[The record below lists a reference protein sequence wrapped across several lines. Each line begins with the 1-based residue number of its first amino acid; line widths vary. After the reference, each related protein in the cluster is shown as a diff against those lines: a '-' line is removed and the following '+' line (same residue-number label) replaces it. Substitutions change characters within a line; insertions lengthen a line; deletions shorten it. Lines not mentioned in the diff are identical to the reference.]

1 MWSKWNAQHPSRGL
15 YMPLLSCN
23 SHTHVVTIYKLAL
36 GKVRISSHLKIWNS
50 SYFSHSQLHQSV
62 HFLMVIMYLG
72 PIFKLSA
79 LFPFPLVAVWC
90 VSKPKSLGEWKQQSC
105 LCLTHSCCL
114 WHVKCLCSHTKSRCR
129 AGRESSSANWAVQHQ
144 VWPGQQ
150 NDAGGTQVRRSHLNP
165 SLAPQ
170 THCLGAMPSQSL
182 ALLGA
187 EDDSR
192 TLITA
197 LTVMS
202 AQTFPKASLSDI
214 PMRTPQCGQSREVFS
229 ATSAGKCKNTNK
241 TLWLS
246 LPPPQ
251 PGSGNASCCLC
262 RINIIINIK
271 KYYIYIRNH
280 AEHILEFTQGW
291 LGTKPDPHSF
301 PQGSRWYK
309 PHQLSGI
316 TVKTSSKLNL
326 HQSHP
331 TGPRMWTNCHPRTR
345 SLHLPMDWWPGKGHL

>member
-72 PIFKLSA
+72 PIFNLSA

-90 VSKPKSLGEWKQQSC
+90 VSKPKSLGEWKQQSW

-214 PMRTPQCGQSREVFS
+214 PVRHLSVDR
-229 ATSAGKCKNTNK
+229 AGRCF
-241 TLWLS
+241 
-246 LPPPQ
+246 Q
-251 PGSGNASCCLC
+251 
-262 RINIIINIK
+262 
-271 KYYIYIRNH
+271 
-280 AEHILEFTQGW
+280 
-291 LGTKPDPHSF
+291 
-301 PQGSRWYK
+301 
-309 PHQLSGI
+309 PHQLGNA
-316 TVKTSSKLNL
+316 KTQTKPSD
-326 HQSHP
+326 
-331 TGPRMWTNCHPRTR
+331 WA
-345 SLHLPMDWWPGKGHL
+345 SLHHNLGQESYLVVCAEWILQLIPKIIIFILEMMQNIY

>member
-72 PIFKLSA
+72 PIFNLSA

-90 VSKPKSLGEWKQQSC
+90 VSKPKSLGEWKQQSW

-202 AQTFPKASLSDI
+202 AQTFPKASLWEHLSVD
-214 PMRTPQCGQSREVFS
+214 R
-229 ATSAGKCKNTNK
+229 AGRCFQTHQ
-241 TLWLS
+241 L
-246 LPPPQ
+246 
-251 PGSGNASCCLC
+251 GNAKTQTKPSDWASLHHNLGQESYLVVCAEWILQL
-262 RINIIINIK
+262 IPKIIIF
-271 KYYIYIRNH
+271 
-280 AEHILEFTQGW
+280 ILEIMQNI
-291 LGTKPDPHSF
+291 
-301 PQGSRWYK
+301 Y
-309 PHQLSGI
+309 
-316 TVKTSSKLNL
+316 
-326 HQSHP
+326 
-331 TGPRMWTNCHPRTR
+331 
-345 SLHLPMDWWPGKGHL
+345 

>member
-129 AGRESSSANWAVQHQ
+129 AGRESSSANRAVQHQ

-192 TLITA
+192 TWITA

-202 AQTFPKASLSDI
+202 AQTFPKASLWEHLSVD
-214 PMRTPQCGQSREVFS
+214 R
-229 ATSAGKCKNTNK
+229 AGRCF
-241 TLWLS
+241 
-246 LPPPQ
+246 Q
-251 PGSGNASCCLC
+251 
-262 RINIIINIK
+262 
-271 KYYIYIRNH
+271 
-280 AEHILEFTQGW
+280 
-291 LGTKPDPHSF
+291 
-301 PQGSRWYK
+301 
-309 PHQLSGI
+309 PHQLGNA
-316 TVKTSSKLNL
+316 KTQTKPSD
-326 HQSHP
+326 
-331 TGPRMWTNCHPRTR
+331 WA
-345 SLHLPMDWWPGKGHL
+345 SLHHNLGQESYLVVCAEWILQLIPKIIIFILEMMQNIY